1 MGSEVLTLLRDEDPR
16 SPRGPLG
23 NILPRCQER
32 KEAREE
38 TFQAFQTFHLLL
50 CKAKCQ
56 ADAHAKEIHQAR
68 ERILCV
74 WMGPDQVRLCVL
86 QGWGEVVWVPLLLG
100 PQQDGLC
107 LVQEGVQPVWVKQE
121 LWPRLKVWKCLHKS
135 QKYSNV

>member
-32 KEAREE
+32 EEAREE
-38 TFQAFQTFHLLL
+38 TFQTFQAFQTFNLLL

-56 ADAHAKEIHQAR
+56 ADAHAQEIHQAR
-68 ERILCV
+68 QRILCV
-74 WMGPDQVRLCVL
+74 WVGPDQVRLRVL
-86 QGWGEVVWVPLLLG
+86 QGWW
-100 PQQDGLC
+100 QA
-107 LVQEGVQPVWVKQE
+107 VWVKQE

-135 QKYSNV
+135 QK